1 MKRVSILVITL
12 LSASLPQVCAAQAG
26 SPTNTDSS
34 TQTQTQT
41 KQEKPNKPAKAK
53 PAKQPIKPETG
64 KKTTTSQDDAYALA
78 ARKGSPESQKTPPK

>member
-1 MKRVSILVITL
+1 MKRVSILIITL

-34 TQTQTQT
+34 TQTQT

-78 ARKGSPESQKTPPK
+78 ARKASPESQKTPPK